1 MRALVLVGAAVLV
14 TGCVGSKERVT
25 LLDPAFSANSWM
37 SKSGVVVIDPD
48 GAAVELNRANNQ
60 ARLCGDNC
68 TPRIRDLG
76 GPRKEYSTIMRH
88 LPREEVR
95 REIMFAE
102 NSSTIS
108 SEQIEYLKKL
118 VEDDGVRPGRQIIVR
133 GFTDTEG
140 DPTSNMEL
148 SRLRAESVVAQLTAA
163 GFSGDEIEPEWDGER
178 TALTKGPDGTENPA
192 FRKVEIVIR

>member
-25 LLDPAFSANSWM
+25 LLDPAYSANSST

-76 GPRKEYSTIMRH
+76 GPRTEYSAIMSD

-95 REIMFAE
+95 VDIMFAE
-102 NSSTIS
+102 GSSTIS
-108 SEQIEYLKKL
+108 GEQIEYLKNL
-118 VEDDGVRPGRQIIVR
+118 VEADGDRPGRQIIVR

-140 DPTSNMEL
+140 NPTSNMAL
-148 SRLRAESVVAQLTAA
+148 SKLRAESVVAQLTAA
-163 GFSGDEIEPEWDGER
+163 GFSENEIEPEWDGER
-178 TALTKGPDGTENPA
+178 TARRAGPDETENPA
-192 FRKVEIVIR
+192 FRKVEVVIR